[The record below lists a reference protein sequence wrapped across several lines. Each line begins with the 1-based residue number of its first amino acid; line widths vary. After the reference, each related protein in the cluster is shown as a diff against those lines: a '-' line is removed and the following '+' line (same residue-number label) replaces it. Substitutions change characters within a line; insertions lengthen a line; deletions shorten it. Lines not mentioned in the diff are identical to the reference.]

1 MKLLP
6 GAYSLYLKP
15 LCQLTALIHTITS
28 QYNEYTNKGLDW
40 IVVIPRPIHHVHQR
54 VKVVHDETVKNIS
67 GTDNLVTNPRF
78 RSTDAEGSKIKM
90 YVTTHIVL

>member
-1 MKLLP
+1 MP
-6 GAYSLYLKP
+6 VYCINSY
-15 LCQLTALIHTITS
+15 ITS

-40 IVVIPRPIHHVHQR
+40 IVVIPRPIHYVHQR
-54 VKVVHDETVKNIS
+54 VKVVHDEKVTNIS

-78 RSTDAEGSKIKM
+78 RSTDAEGPKIKM